1 MQTALKDYLL
11 YPAFILLVLAVPS
24 LFVSLAVNI
33 YAGSEDLYTGGFA
46 RYHISGATGIGDSQL
61 QNVARGMVDYFGGKV
76 DSPQVEVDIRGIKR
90 PVYNQKELIHLED
103 VRKIIDI
110 FKMLEILSLIIFL
123 SAGLYIYFKPGVN
136 RLLRGLQAGAVVSVA
151 FLGSVMLW
159 ALIDF
164 NSIFYFF
171 HILSFSNDLWLLDPA
186 TDYLIMMFPE
196 GFFFDAAI
204 LIVATIIATAIVIW
218 VAAYAAK
225 KVLRRAEKPGNG
237 VGSSV

>member
-1 MQTALKDYLL
+1 MYMQAKLKEYLF
-11 YPAFILLVLAVPS
+11 YPAFIMLVLAIPI
-24 LFVSLAVNI
+24 LIVSVAVNI
-33 YAGSEDLYTGGFA
+33 YADSLNLYTGGFSK
-46 RYHISGATGIGDSQL
+46 YHISEATGISNTQL
-61 QNVARGMVDYFGGKV
+61 QGVAHGMVDYFNGKV
-76 DSPQVEVDIRGIKR
+76 RSPQVEVDIRGIER

-123 SAGLYIYFKPGVN
+123 VTGLYLFFKFGVI
-136 RLLRGLQAGAVVSVA
+136 RLLKGLQAGAVVTVV

-196 GFFFDAAI
+196 GFFFDSAI
-204 LIVATIIATAIVIW
+204 LMVATIIAAAILVW
-218 VAAYAAK
+218 VAAF
-225 KVLRRAEKPGNG
+225 VLKRALPHAEK
-237 VGSSV
+237 SS

>member
-11 YPAFILLVLAVPS
+11 YPAFILLVLAVPL

-61 QNVARGMVDYFGGKV
+61 QNVARGMVDYFDGKV
-76 DSPQVEVDIRGIKR
+76 PSPQVEVDIRGINR

-110 FKMLEILSLIIFL
+110 FKMLEILSIITIL
-123 SAGLYIYFKPGVN
+123 TTGLYIFFTAGVN
-136 RLLRGLQAGAVVSVA
+136 RLLKGLQAGAVVTVA

-196 GFFFDAAI
+196 GFFFDTAI
-204 LIVATIIATAIVIW
+204 LIVATIITAAIVTW
-218 VAAYAAK
+218 TAAYAAGR
-225 KVLRRAEKPGNG
+225 VLQRFEKSGCG
-237 VGSSV
+237 I

>member
-1 MQTALKDYLL
+1 MQAKLKEYLF
-11 YPAFILLVLAVPS
+11 YPAFIMLVLAIPI
-24 LFVSLAVNI
+24 LIVSVAVNI
-33 YAGSEDLYTGGFA
+33 YAGSVDLYTGGFSK
-46 RYHISGATGIGDSQL
+46 YHISEATGISNTQL
-61 QNVARGMVDYFGGKV
+61 QGVAHGMVDYFNGKV
-76 DSPQVEVDIRGIKR
+76 RSPQVEVDIRGIER

-123 SAGLYIYFKPGVN
+123 VTGLYLFFKFGVI
-136 RLLRGLQAGAVVSVA
+136 RLLKGLQAGAVVTVV

-196 GFFFDAAI
+196 GFFFDSAI
-204 LIVATIIATAIVIW
+204 LMVATIIAAAILVW
-218 VAAYAAK
+218 VAAS
-225 KVLRRAEKPGNG
+225 VLKRA
-237 VGSSV
+237 

>member
-1 MQTALKDYLL
+1 MHTKLKEYLL
-11 YPAFILLVLAVPS
+11 YPVFILLVLAIPILIISV
-24 LFVSLAVNI
+24 AVNL
-33 YAGSEDLYTGGFA
+33 YTGSVDLYTGGFA
-46 RYHISGATGIGDSQL
+46 RYHISAATGIGDSQL
-61 QNVARGMVDYFGGKV
+61 QGVARGMVDYFEGKV

-110 FKMLEILSLIIFL
+110 FKMLEILSFIIFL
-123 SAGLYIYFKPGVN
+123 AAGLYIYFKSGVN

-225 KVLRRAEKPGNG
+225 KVLQRAEKP
-237 VGSSV
+237 